1 MAICTHLWIITLP
14 VNGLNAPINR
24 YGMSYLT
31 KNKKRKLLLY
41 SAHKRLI
48 SDLKTHTNWKWREGK
63 ILHPNKQKTVKC
75 AY

>member
-1 MAICTHLWIITLP
+1 MSICTHLWVITLP

-24 YGMSYLT
+24 YGVAYLT
-31 KNKKRKLLLY
+31 KKKKKILLY
-41 SAHKRLI
+41 PAHKRLI

-63 ILHPNKQKTVKC
+63 ICPNKQKTVKC